1 MTSPTTPPP
10 PPQPSGARAVPRVR
24 ATWRARVAV
33 FVGALGA
40 VLVALGLTGVRVAR
54 WVNAVVEEAAVSRAQ
69 AFRTAYE
76 LKTGLVRLALLLG
89 RYQQSGDEAAREEFL
104 RGSEAL
110 RRWLET
116 QRSGMPPAARERL
129 EELAAGF
136 EQGLAQV
143 RALVQAGNLPALSA
157 DLQARAFG
165 AGDAA
170 PRMSLTDQRFTTTQ
184 RLVAERELATLQS
197 GLDWLRTWSV
207 ASTLLIVVLVA
218 WLAYFL
224 WRDLVAPLRAQV
236 LADATT
242 IRRQTKLSTV
252 GRFAAGIAHEI
263 RNPLNSIKA
272 RLYAQDRLL
281 PPESPAREDN
291 RVISDEVVR
300 LEQIVRDFLA
310 YSRPGEPR
318 LQVIS
323 AAEPLRS
330 VADLM
335 GSELAQA
342 GIGLELEVQVEPRVR
357 ADPAQL
363 QQVLTNLVRNARE
376 SMPAG
381 GRITLRCRRREAA
394 RTKPAAAVL
403 EVQDSGGGIPPEV
416 RSRLFE
422 PFYTTKETGSGL
434 GLSISAQIIEAHG
447 GQIECETQL
456 NVGTTFRILLPITT
470 DHADAAEPSA
480 DS

>member
-1 MTSPTTPPP
+1 MKSPHSPMPTPRSP
-10 PPQPSGARAVPRVR
+10 GAAAVPRGR
-24 ATWRARVAV
+24 PSWRARVV
-33 FVGALGA
+33 LFVCALGA

-54 WVNAVVEEAAVSRAQ
+54 WVNAVVEEAAASRAQ

-89 RYQQSGDEAAREEFL
+89 RYQQSGDEAAREAFL
-104 RGSEAL
+104 SGSEAL
-110 RRWLET
+110 QRWLEAE
-116 QRSGMPPAARERL
+116 RSAMLPAAQERL

-136 EQGLAQV
+136 EQGLTQV

-165 AGDAA
+165 AGNAA
-170 PRMSLTDQRFTTTQ
+170 PRMSLTDQRFTETQ
-184 RLVAERELATLQS
+184 RLAAERELATLQS

-236 LADATT
+236 LADELM

-310 YSRPGEPR
+310 FSRPGEPR
-318 LQVIS
+318 WQVIS
-323 AAEPLRS
+323 LAEPLRS
-330 VADLM
+330 VAELM
-335 GSELAQA
+335 GSELGQA
-342 GIGLELEVQVEPRVR
+342 GIHLELEVRAEPRVR
-357 ADPAQL
+357 ADAAQI
-363 QQVLTNLVRNARE
+363 QQVLTNLIRNARE
-376 SMPAG
+376 ATPAG
-381 GRITLRCRRREAA
+381 GRVMLRCARREAGRA
-394 RTKPAAAVL
+394 TSAAAVL
-403 EVQDSGGGIPPEV
+403 EIEDTGGGIPPEV
-416 RSRLFE
+416 RPRLFE

-434 GLSISAQIIEAHG
+434 GLSICAQIVETHG

-470 DHADAAEPSA
+470 DYADPAEPSA